1 MNKRFFITTAFLTL
15 AIIQANAQNEQYEQ
29 KEQNG
34 SGENGIDPDLWPNPM
49 GKIINKPI
57 KPSVNVSYNISST
70 VLTVSFSSISNGG
83 TVEIYRDG
91 VIVAGIS
98 AGGGTTFSC
107 MLNEYGEGDYYII
120 VSQGNTVVYSKN
132 ITIR

>member
-1 MNKRFFITTAFLTL
+1 MNKKLLIIAAFLTL
-15 AIIQANAQNEQYEQ
+15 ATIQAHAQNEQR
-29 KEQNG
+29 EQNG
-34 SGENGIDPDLWPNPM
+34 YGENGIDPDLWPGPV

-57 KPSVNVSYNISST
+57 KSSVNVSYNISTT

-83 TVEIYRDG
+83 TVEVYRDG
-91 VIVAGIS
+91 VIVAGIT

-107 MLNEYGEGDYYII
+107 LLNDYGEGDYYII

>member
-1 MNKRFFITTAFLTL
+1 MNKKIFITTAFLTL
-15 AIIQANAQNEQYEQ
+15 VTIRSNAQNGTNSYGT
-29 KEQNG
+29 ND
-34 SGENGIDPDLWPNPM
+34 IDPTKQPDPT

-57 KPSVNVSYNISST
+57 KSSVNVSYNISTT

-83 TVEIYRDG
+83 TVEVYRDG
-91 VIVAGIS
+91 VIVAGIT

-107 MLNEYGEGDYYII
+107 MLNDYGEGDYNII

>member
-1 MNKRFFITTAFLTL
+1 MNKKVFITTTFVML
-15 AIIQANAQNEQYEQ
+15 ATIHANAQNVS
-29 KEQNG
+29 NG
-34 SGENGIDPDLWPNPM
+34 YGVAGIDPTKFPDPTR
-49 GKIINKPI
+49 KIINEPI

-83 TVEIYRDG
+83 TVEVYRDG

-107 MLNEYGEGDYYII
+107 MLNDYGEGDYYII